1 METSGKAAKII
12 RKRKRIKLECLVCHH
27 EFDDDYRSTHNK
39 TFHSALI
46 SQHKAIPYKVVNA
59 PKNPFEAAKKA
70 YQKSDE
76 SHTLITSPSSSIKTV
91 AMEDSVEAND
101 GTQEVS
107 ERYETSS
114 PTVTC
119 TIDSE
124 VTEQP
129 KSDMQVQFIKTTAS
143 NAVLNTNTAENL
155 SRGSMSGTAATLNL
169 ESEFGSELIEENATD
184 ESPNWLTCAGEL
196 SFLVENLKLA
206 SNLLEDVKGDN
217 CPLIEVF
224 LTSAEEITR
233 NISQTANKVNK
244 KCTVLLREI
253 NEKKKEIREERAS
266 VPSHDPS
273 DRSKITTTSGRK
285 YIMKPGPHQPKLPI
299 FPRNEDIPAK
309 KQCRFFSQWYTVY
322 PHLEYS
328 ISQDAAF
335 CFVCSLFPS

>member
-1 METSGKAAKII
+1 
-12 RKRKRIKLECLVCHH
+12 
-27 EFDDDYRSTHNK
+27 
-39 TFHSALI
+39 
-46 SQHKAIPYKVVNA
+46 
-59 PKNPFEAAKKA
+59 
-70 YQKSDE
+70 
-76 SHTLITSPSSSIKTV
+76 
-91 AMEDSVEAND
+91 MEDSVEAND

-107 ERYETSS
+107 ERHETSS
-114 PTVTC
+114 PTATC

-155 SRGSMSGTAATLNL
+155 SRGSISGTTAASNL
-169 ESEFGSELIEENATD
+169 ESEFGNELIEKNATD

-206 SNLLEDVKGDN
+206 SNLLEEVKGDT

-244 KCTVLLREI
+244 TCTVLLREI

-266 VPSHDPS
+266 VPSHHPS

-285 YIMKPGPHQPKLPI
+285 YIMKLGPHQPKLPI
-299 FPRNEDIPAK
+299 FPRNVDIPAK
-309 KQCRFFSQWYTVY
+309 KQCRFSSQWYTVY
-322 PHLEYS
+322 SHLEYS

-335 CFVCSLFPS
+335 CFVCSLFPSGPGREMADNAWSSVGVRSWHKMTSCG